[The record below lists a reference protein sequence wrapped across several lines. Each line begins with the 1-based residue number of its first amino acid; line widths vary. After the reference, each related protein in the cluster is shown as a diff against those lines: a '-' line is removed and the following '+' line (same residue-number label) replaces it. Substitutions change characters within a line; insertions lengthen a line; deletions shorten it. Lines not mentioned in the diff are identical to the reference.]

1 MWLRPHIPAVTIRVP
16 CSPPWIPAVLTA
28 LSASTSSGSQ
38 ASPVLHQK
46 RRPAAAMAE
55 VRTSASPPTL
65 VGSPPR
71 AFAGLSG
78 FPSLPP
84 VSSYFPYDGQKP
96 STSDRKT
103 IAMASR
109 SPRTSGGHL
118 GPGVLRPRHSFG
130 SQDSWRQTR
139 PHPQLPSLLL
149 PSLSSFGHCNNAL

>member
-46 RRPAAAMAE
+46 RRPAAATAE

-96 STSDRKT
+96 EHKRPENHRNGLKKPPDFR
-103 IAMASR
+103 
-109 SPRTSGGHL
+109 
-118 GPGVLRPRHSFG
+118 GPPRPR
-130 SQDSWRQTR
+130 R
-139 PHPQLPSLLL
+139 PQAPSLFWVPGQLAADASSSPASQ
-149 PSLSSFGHCNNAL
+149 PSLAFSQLVRAPQ